1 MSPLNLSSILP
12 TALSLSQLPV
22 AQQGIN
28 TLAQQHMGTSLSQQ
42 ALANIL
48 TQQEAGALQTTLG
61 NAQRSVVAGSQPN
74 IKATHQSLVLG
85 GAQTDSPSKPS
96 QHGPVT
102 QVAEAGVSTL
112 SHDQRVIFSGAH
124 VQQILAAQQAIA
136 VQNALN
142 AHSTASAQHTEGAQ
156 ETSKQ
161 DQPPQGLMQQIY
173 NAQARL
179 QQDTPTVNQNIGAH
193 SGMGTSNSTQQKAVS
208 VAQIAL
214 SAEQVMQPHFVDVT
228 NSQPVVAAMQKHQ
241 QTTPK
246 SVPRTEQEV
255 AKEQPSILSQLTI
268 TTVEGKSP
276 SSLMV
281 TSAHSPRMPMSPS
294 NLMQKG
300 DEMQG
305 NFFLFFKTFSKFRLK
320 IFIICCGQ
328 TVTFQMVLKSRDA
341 KIRNKPQLCLKTSQG
356 CSKLK

>member
-28 TLAQQHMGTSLSQQ
+28 TLAQQHIGTSLSQQ

-61 NAQRSVVAGSQPN
+61 NVQQRSVVAGSQPN

-102 QVAEAGVSTL
+102 QLAEAGINTL

-124 VQQILAAQQAIA
+124 VQQILAAQQAVA

-142 AHSTASAQHTEGAQ
+142 AQRAAGAQHAQ
-156 ETSKQ
+156 GSQEIIKQ
-161 DQPPQGLMQQIY
+161 DQPPQGLIQQIQ
-173 NAQARL
+173 NVQPKL
-179 QQDTPTVNQNIGAH
+179 QQGTPSVYQNVGTLPAV
-193 SGMGTSNSTQQKAVS
+193 GTSNSAQQPAVS

-214 SAEQVMQPHFVDVT
+214 SAEQVMQPHFVDVA
-228 NSQPVVAAMQKHQ
+228 NSQSVVAAMQKHQ
-241 QTTPK
+241 QTIPKTPTPTD
-246 SVPRTEQEV
+246 VEAT
-255 AKEQPSILSQLTI
+255 KEQPSILSQLTI
-268 TTVEGKSP
+268 ATVEGKTP

-281 TSAHSPRMPMSPS
+281 TTAHSPKMPISPS
-294 NLMQKG
+294 NMMKKD

-305 NFFLFFKTFSKFRLK
+305 KRRMHLKMVKKNFLVR
-320 IFIICCGQ
+320 
-328 TVTFQMVLKSRDA
+328 
-341 KIRNKPQLCLKTSQG
+341 CLA
-356 CSKLK
+356 L

>member
-28 TLAQQHMGTSLSQQ
+28 TLAQQHMSTSLSQQ

-61 NAQRSVVAGSQPN
+61 NSQQRSVVAGSQPN
-74 IKATHQSLVLG
+74 IKATRQSLVLG

-102 QVAEAGVSTL
+102 QAAETGVSTL

-136 VQNALN
+136 VQNTLN

-156 ETSKQ
+156 ETSKK
-161 DQPPQGLMQQIY
+161 DPPPQGLIQQIY

-179 QQDTPTVNQNIGAH
+179 QQDTPTVNQNL
-193 SGMGTSNSTQQKAVS
+193 GMGTSNNAQQKAVS

-246 SVPRTEQEV
+246 SMPRTEQEV
-255 AKEQPSILSQLTI
+255 TKKQPSILSQLTI

-281 TSAHSPRMPMSPS
+281 TSTHMSSS
-294 NLMQKG
+294 NLMQK
-300 DEMQG
+300 DDDMQG
-305 NFFLFFKTFSKFRLK
+305 N
-320 IFIICCGQ
+320 
-328 TVTFQMVLKSRDA
+328 
-341 KIRNKPQLCLKTSQG
+341 
-356 CSKLK
+356 